1 MVGMGQKDSY
11 VGDEAQSKRGILTL
25 KSPFE
30 RPPRQQLQMQQ
41 QQQQIQ
47 EKDKEVE
54 VFDSMSALPPPPP
67 RRPPPP
73 PPPPPV
79 FTMESDLLSVEEIS
93 YRFEVSDSLSS
104 NLMDDIDENELQ
116 EELYELCSSF
126 DNTELETLSV
136 EPSELVWM

>member
-41 QQQQIQ
+41 QQQIQ
-47 EKDKEVE
+47 EKEKEVE
-54 VFDSMSALPPPPP
+54 VFDTMSALPPPPP
-67 RRPPPP
+67 
-73 PPPPPV
+73 PPPV
-79 FTMESDLLSVEEIS
+79 PTMEFDLLSVEELS
-93 YRFEVSDSLSS
+93 YPFEVSDSLSL
-104 NLMDDIDENELQ
+104 NLMDDRHVDENELQ

>member
-41 QQQQIQ
+41 QQQIQ

-73 PPPPPV
+73 PPVP
-79 FTMESDLLSVEEIS
+79 TMESDLLSVEEIS
-93 YRFEVSDSLSS
+93 YPFEVSDSFSS